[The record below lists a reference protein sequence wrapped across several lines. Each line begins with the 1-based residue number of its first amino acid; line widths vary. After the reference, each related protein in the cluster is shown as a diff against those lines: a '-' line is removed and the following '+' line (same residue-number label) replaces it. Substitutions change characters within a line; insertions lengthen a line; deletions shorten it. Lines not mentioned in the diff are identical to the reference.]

1 MKKTI
6 QVHEFDPVIYPRKI
20 WITTSKNSYFEGF
33 EELPVMDK
41 SEDACVCLAKNT
53 ARNLGGI
60 FIRFDG
66 RKSMT
71 TSNIAHESVHAA
83 LEIFDYVNA
92 RIEAENQEPF
102 AYLVGFIADC
112 CEQVKKNRIKDL

>member
-6 QVHEFDPVIYPRKI
+6 QVHEFDPVIYPQKI

-53 ARNLGGI
+53 ARNIGGI
-60 FIRFDG
+60 FIRFGG

-71 TSNIAHESVHAA
+71 TAAMAHESVHAA
-83 LEIFDYVNA
+83 MEISDYIGA
-92 RIEAENQEPF
+92 KIDIQNQEPF
-102 AYLVGFIADC
+102 AYLVGYIADC
-112 CEQVKKNRIKDL
+112 CEQVKTNNFKD